1 MPHNALPVDQ
11 QKESRLL
18 GGGRATHSNHGAL
31 QCCVVT
37 SLPPFLPAPTPSA
50 PGGAPEALLPA
61 GRLWPGGPRIRTGRL
76 QLPSRTARTRRGQ
89 SAATSAPRGPFSRS
103 AAAPAAPQAGSRERR
118 RRVLRLHGRRLLSL
132 AAETRSRLGRETQQV
147 QFNLGARGE
156 PWAGP
161 QRPEL
166 GAERASGALL
176 PGAKRKAPCWIAVQ
190 LVEDEE
196 QEVPRK
202 KQKSAEVTSDAAGE
216 VSVARKRPLKA
227 KEKPQGSAARGP
239 AAEALEAAARAALG
253 PGDPREVLSSAF
265 KLRVTREAMG
275 TLREGQWLNDEVI
288 NFYLQLVAE
297 RSRKAG
303 YPSVHAFS
311 TFFYPRLVSGGYE
324 GVRRWT
330 RGLDI
335 FQKDIILVPIH
346 LGIHWA
352 LVVIDVRRKTI
363 SYYHSLGQRGMKIC
377 QALLQ
382 YLQEESRSRR
392 GLELASAEW
401 ALHSMGAQEIPQQ
414 RNQSDCGVF
423 LCKYAES
430 ICRDRAITF
439 SQRHMPSFR
448 KKMVWEILHQ
458 QLL

>member
-1 MPHNALPVDQ
+1 MPYQWISRRNLGRPCYPQQPWCYPVLRRDVTSALPASPHARCSRRCSRGAAASRAALARRPPDPHGEAAAA
-11 QKESRLL
+11 ES
-18 GGGRATHSNHGAL
+18 HSQDPPWPERRYERTPWPLQPLRRGSGCPASGKQGAE
-31 QCCVVT
+31 
-37 SLPPFLPAPTPSA
+37 APGSA
-50 PGGAPEALLPA
+50 PARPA
-61 GRLWPGGPRIRTGRL
+61 FAE
-76 QLPSRTARTRRGQ
+76 PSRRDTESFG
-89 SAATSAPRGPFSRS
+89 
-103 AAAPAAPQAGSRERR
+103 
-118 RRVLRLHGRRLLSL
+118 
-132 AAETRSRLGRETQQV
+132 
-147 QFNLGARGE
+147 
-156 PWAGP
+156 
-161 QRPEL
+161 
-166 GAERASGALL
+166 
-176 PGAKRKAPCWIAVQ
+176 AVQ

-202 KQKSAEVTSDAAGE
+202 KQKSAEVTSDDAGE
-216 VSVARKRPLKA
+216 VSVARKRLLKA

-311 TFFYPRLVSGGYE
+311 TFFYPKLVSGGYE

-363 SYYHSLGQRGMKIC
+363 SYYDSLGQRGMKIC